1 MKGWIKLHRKL
12 QEHWI
17 WNEKRKFSKFE
28 AWIYILFQAN
38 HQDKKIMINGQLV
51 NVKKGEFVTSE
62 VRLAEKWDWD
72 RKIVRKFLTT
82 LENENMITK
91 KSTSKYTSIT
101 VENWD
106 LYQNE
111 EQQKEQ
117 EMDKGVILENEN
129 ITTKKSET
137 KYTSVMVENE
147 DLCQNRE
154 HQNTQEKGQQRD
166 NKKDNKVD
174 TNKNIK
180 NVKNDKKNNNI
191 AVSEDKS
198 SIFAKANKHKYG
210 EYKNVSLKDEELQKL
225 KGEYQN
231 WEELITYLD
240 EYIEMKGYKAKSHYL
255 CIKKWVVE
263 AVKKKNNYTLK
274 EETNKTEQKIQYEE
288 IEYEN
293 EEEYKKKILEKG

>member
-28 AWIYILFQAN
+28 SWIYILFQAN
-38 HQDKKIMINGQLV
+38 HQDKKMMINGQLV
-51 NVKKGEFVTSE
+51 DVKKGEFVTSE

-72 RKIVRKFLTT
+72 RKIVRKFLMT
-82 LENENMITK
+82 LENENMIRK
-91 KSTSKYTSIT
+91 KSTPKYTSIT
-101 VENWD
+101 IENWE

-117 EMDKGVILENEN
+117 EMDKGVILEDEN
-129 ITTKKSET
+129 VMTKKLT
-137 KYTSVMVENE
+137 PKYTSVMVENE
-147 DLCQNRE
+147 GLCKNRE
-154 HQNTQEKGQQRD
+154 QQNTQEKEQQRD
-166 NKKDNKVD
+166 NRKDNKVD

-180 NVKNDKKNNNI
+180 NVKNDKNNI
-191 AVSEDKS
+191 PASEEKS
-198 SIFAKANKHKYG
+198 SSASVKASRHKYG
-210 EYKNVSLKDEELQKL
+210 EYKNVLLKDEELQRL

-263 AVKKKNNYTLK
+263 AVKRENNKQIIKSKDNKNTDWLK
-274 EETNKTEQKIQYEE
+274 EELDN
-288 IEYEN
+288 EN
-293 EEEYKKKILEKG
+293 